1 MIERT
6 SDFLSLVGAPRPR
19 SEPAASPRAKSS
31 PKVQFNV
38 MVASIQSR
46 LRKAASLH
54 RDIAASYADFSAL
67 GMTDDERDRVDDALV
82 EALEQCEDN
91 IKALSDVADAP
102 GDAGKHRLN
111 VSLLLFDALKDAQ
124 QRVNAMRVLRQGHAM
139 SAKPKLC
146 PVVADAPEPHIVP
159 EEPPAELSALSPE
172 ELLELEQEN
181 KQLESALITEF
192 EEIRHIERA
201 SHQVSN
207 LLSLFSEKLM
217 EQHDTISGLYDDAQ
231 KTVDVVNQVP
241 EELQRAT
248 EHSAG
253 YRRSMLTLFVGM
265 GFFLLAWEWTY

>member
-19 SEPAASPRAKSS
+19 PAASTKPS
-31 PKVQFNV
+31 PEAQFNV

-46 LRKAASLH
+46 MRKAASLH
-54 RDIAASYADFSAL
+54 RDLAASYADFSAL
-67 GMTDDERDRVDDALV
+67 GMTEDERDGVDDALV
-82 EALEQCEDN
+82 EALEECEDR
-91 IKALSDVADAP
+91 IKALSDVAEAP
-102 GDAGKHRLN
+102 GDVGKHRLN

-124 QRVNAMRVLRQGHAM
+124 QRVNALRVVRQGHAL

-146 PVVADAPEPHIVP
+146 PVVADAPEPHVVP
-159 EEPPAELSALSPE
+159 DEPPAELSALSPE

-181 KQLESALITEF
+181 KQLESALVNEF
-192 EEIRHIERA
+192 EEIRQIERA

-207 LLSLFSEKLM
+207 LLSLFSERLM
-217 EQHDTISGLYDDAQ
+217 EQHETIGGLYDDAQ

-253 YRRSMLTLFVGM
+253 YRRSMLALFIGM
-265 GFFLLAWEWTY
+265 GLFLLAWEWTY